1 MNKKFLIC
9 LVVTVIAIIAL
20 AFLLLNNTKTKM
32 VSKLDDIQQMEV
44 LNENNIYAIVSAD
57 TSISNSNNVEFIK
70 ENENVVEVKV
80 EKDTEQKQE
89 TVSNETN
96 KKITEENKSQVNS
109 NNSITT
115 VKVTTNLTQT
125 KTETTKE
132 DNSQKQEQKEENN
145 TKENNNKTEENKN
158 ETKEENNKVQ
168 DNKAKAKQKML
179 NSISYPTNTYRKN
192 GNIEYKF
199 NKSEAL
205 RVANAI
211 IDESFNYDKFWNGT
225 ELLYKIKFIYDKEI
239 MEYSMYFPYR
249 ETAIKSATKN
259 KRQNGT
265 FMIWAEDYYNDGE
278 KIRTQYCI
286 R

>member
-109 NNSITT
+109 NNSTTT

-168 DNKAKAKQKML
+168 DNKSKAKQKML
-179 NSISYPTNTYRKN
+179 NSISYSTNTYRKN
-192 GNIEYKF
+192 GNVEYKF

-205 RVANAI
+205 RVANDI
-211 IDESFNYDKFWNGT
+211 IEESFKYEHLWNGK
-225 ELLYKIKFIYDKEI
+225 ELLYKIKFVYDKEI

-249 ETAIKSATKN
+249 TTAIKSGTRNKN
-259 KRQNGT
+259 TNGT
-265 FMIWAEDYYNDGE
+265 FLIWAEDYIEDGE
-278 KIRTQYCI
+278 KIHTQYCI